1 MITSNIKCLI
11 TAGCSYSQVPNRDV
25 AWPFHLN
32 KHLKP
37 KEIHY
42 LGQGAAGN
50 GIISRKTLYTVTKAL
65 EKYKPEEILVGVIW
79 SGFDRR
85 DIYSRESLDCTRIEY
100 GFNADNYANPVKI
113 IDPKN
118 RNHYIINKH
127 WDDYLT
133 VNFMKYAYTDEDSI
147 MITLEHMLRVQTFL
161 KLHNI
166 KYFMAEYDYDCLGNY
181 NLSLQKDLINDDK
194 ELSFLYNQIDK
205 SYWLPINNLYEWAK
219 YESGF
224 DFARPPDPHPSTEQH
239 KAFVDKIVIPYLLD
253 KRIISDIIV

>member
-1 MITSNIKCLI
+1 MLSNIKCLI

-25 AWPFHLN
+25 TWPFHLN
-32 KHLKP
+32 KHLNP

-50 GIISRKTLYTVTKAL
+50 GIISRKTLYAVTKAL
-65 EKYKPEEILVGVIW
+65 EKYKPEEILVGVMW

-85 DIYSRESLDCTRIEY
+85 EIYSRKSLDCNRIEY
-100 GFNADNYANPVKI
+100 GNNTDAYANPTKI
-113 IDPKN
+113 VDLKN
-118 RNHYIINKH
+118 RNYYIINKN

-133 VNFMKYAYTDEDSI
+133 VNFMKYAYTDEDSL
-147 MITLEHMLRVQTFL
+147 MVTLEHVLRVQTFL

-166 KYFMAEYDYDCLGNY
+166 NYFMTEYDFDCLDKFPYRKG
-181 NLSLQKDLINDDK
+181 LINLDK
-194 ELSFLYNQIDK
+194 ELFFLYNQIDK
-205 SYWLPINNLYEWAK
+205 SHWLPITNLYEWAK

-239 KAFVDKIVIPYLLD
+239 QDFVEKIIVPYLLD
-253 KRIISDIIV
+253 KRIISDTIV